1 MKKYIIVTGASFT
14 NKGIQAMTY
23 ITADEIAKR
32 WPDCQMVIESRKVR
46 KTDKEEMHY
55 YKFGLFP
62 GVGKFLFPVH
72 PKKYHEIMSN
82 TEALID
88 ISGYNAG
95 SDWSEKSNIY
105 YIKTRLIDPK
115 IYNIPVYLMPQS
127 FGPFGFQGII
137 GKIIMLAF
145 EHYLPYA
152 KLIMA
157 RENDG
162 KQRLIEAF
170 GLKNVIKENDL
181 VLQNK
186 GIIVENVFRNNHVL
200 KVPEVAS
207 HKCVAV
213 IPNVKNE
220 RNRKINDMMKIYQFL
235 INKLM
240 HAGFKVYIMH
250 HSPEDAG
257 MCKHI
262 KERFFNDEERV
273 EVISQELDCLEFDVF
288 VSKMDFIVASRYH
301 AIVHAFRRHVPALV
315 IGWAVKYYE
324 LLKLAG
330 QEPYHFDSR
339 EPIKEEAVCNA
350 LEKMIINYKSES
362 EKIRKD
368 VDEVQKENVFDYIK
382 LKRELTEK

>member
-32 WPDCQMVIESRKVR
+32 WPDCQMLIESRKVR
-46 KTDKEEMHY
+46 KTEKEEMHY

-62 GVGKFLFPVH
+62 GVEKFLFPVH

-220 RNRKINDMMKIYQFL
+220 RNRKINDMMKIYQLL

-240 HAGFKVYIMH
+240 HAGFKVYILH

-362 EKIRKD
+362 EKIRKA